1 MCSRLQRRTPLR
13 SATAIV
19 GSTLFFVIAPGTVV
33 GFVPWWISSWQFQ
46 PCREPLRAVGV
57 VLILAGLPGLLDS
70 FGRFAL
76 DGLGTPAPV
85 APPARLVVTG
95 LYRHV
100 RNPMY
105 VSILILIL
113 GQAALLGD
121 WRLVGYA
128 AVLAFAFHLW
138 VVAYEEPALALSF
151 GAEFSAYRA
160 NVPRWLPRLDPWRQ
174 ETAP

>member
-1 MCSRLQRRTPLR
+1 MR

-19 GSTLFFVIAPGTVV
+19 GSALFFVIAPGTVA
-33 GFVPWWISSWQFQ
+33 GFIPWWLSRWEFQ
-46 PCREPLRAVGV
+46 PCWAPLRAFGV
-57 VLILAGLPGLLDS
+57 LLILAGLPGLLDS
-70 FGRFAL
+70 FRRFAL
-76 DGLGTPAPV
+76 EGLGTPAPV

-105 VSILILIL
+105 VSILTVIL

-128 AVLAFAFHLW
+128 TVLALAFHLW
-138 VVAYEEPALALSF
+138 VVAYEEPTLQQSF
-151 GAEFSAYRA
+151 GAQFATYRA
-160 NVPRWLPRLDPWRQ
+160 NVPRWLPRLNPWRQ
-174 ETAP
+174 GTEV